1 MKHFTLL
8 LKKLQWH
15 SILCSLT
22 QSLTYLI
29 LINLFIKLGLN
40 ILLLPSLLIIILL
53 LFQVPYSHTCMFYNL
68 QSNIVFSPAGIQCS
82 VFAVTGISQDDKT
95 NNDTLQKWFFF
106 GNNSG

>member
-15 SILCSLT
+15 SIPCSLT

-40 ILLLPSLLIIILL
+40 ILLLPPLLIIILL
-53 LFQVPYSHTCMFYNL
+53 LFQVPYSRTCMFYNL
-68 QSNIVFSPAGIQCS
+68 QTNIVFSPAGIQCS
-82 VFAVTGISQDDKT
+82 VFAVTGISQNDKT
-95 NNDTLQKWFFF
+95 NNDILKKCFFF